1 ECPEIRPEAPGRVRH
16 QRECDDGG
24 GENGQIGAGP
34 AGDLVPGHAAGGE
47 QAPVLGRKELRMWRV
62 PGGIEAVKR
71 WRRSNRRVRPPP
83 IFPWRVAPS
92 RHPGTAPAT
101 TPHPHTLNRDCKE

>member
-34 AGDLVPGHAAGGE
+34 AGDLVPGHTAGGE

-71 WRRSNRRVRPPP
+71 WRRSNRRLRAPP
-83 IFPWRVAPS
+83 ISYGRVAFP
-92 RHPGTAPAT
+92 RHHGRARTSTLHQAT
-101 TPHPHTLNRDCKE
+101 LT